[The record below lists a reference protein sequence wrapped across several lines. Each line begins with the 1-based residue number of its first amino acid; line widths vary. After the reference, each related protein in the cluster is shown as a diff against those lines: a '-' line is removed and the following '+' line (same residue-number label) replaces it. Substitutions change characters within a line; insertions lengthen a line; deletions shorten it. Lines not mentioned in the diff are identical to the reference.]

1 MNTLLAMALR
11 RAQPGTGSQLGKMSK
26 QPRHRFGFVRLWGTD
41 VNYAVVGA
49 RAAAL
54 YMPPRHTQDLD
65 VLLDAEALPRVQAA
79 LTTAGA
85 IRLGPLAIGG
95 ETWRLAKGTE
105 LDIIVLDRPWVAAAL
120 AHAVTRLGERYLALP
135 YLALMKLEAG
145 RTQDLA
151 DVARMLGYAAEA
163 DLAAVRAVVQRH
175 RPGDLEDLEALIV
188 LGRLECQTPGGSA
201 PADGA
206 M

>member
-1 MNTLLAMALR
+1 
-11 RAQPGTGSQLGKMSK
+11 MSK
-26 QPRHRFGFVRLWGTD
+26 QPRHRFGFVRLWGDD

-79 LTTAGA
+79 LMKAGA
-85 IRLGPLAIGG
+85 VRLGPLAIGG

-105 LDIIVLDRPWVAAAL
+105 LDVIVLDRPWVAEAL
-120 AHAVTRLGERYLALP
+120 ERVVTRLGERYLALT
-135 YLALMKLEAG
+135 YLVLMKLEAG

-151 DVARMLGYAAEA
+151 DVARMLGYAKEA

-175 RPGDLEDLEALIV
+175 RPGDLEDLEALIS
-188 LGRLECQTPGGSA
+188 LGRLECQPPDPPTA
-201 PADGA
+201 ADGRG
-206 M
+206 